1 MSVAGPPASDAAA
14 PDKTREARSAEQP
27 GGSPLSEDT
36 LKPESEVYTAW
47 SIYYLHTFI
56 YVLLH
61 FACGVVYALA
71 PLELL
76 SAIGFHVNVF
86 IIAMNTRSSPLLTF
100 RMIFMACAVAE
111 VTQWAD

>member
-14 PDKTREARSAEQP
+14 PDKTREARSVED
-27 GGSPLSEDT
+27 SPLSEDT

-71 PLELL
+71 PLELP

-86 IIAMNTRSSPLLTF
+86 IIAMNTCSSPLLTF
-100 RMIFMACAVAE
+100 KMIFMAWAVAE